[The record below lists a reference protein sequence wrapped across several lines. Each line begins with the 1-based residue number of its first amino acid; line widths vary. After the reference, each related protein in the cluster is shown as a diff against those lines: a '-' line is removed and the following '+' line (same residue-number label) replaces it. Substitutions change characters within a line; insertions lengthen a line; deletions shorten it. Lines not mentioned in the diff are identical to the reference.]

1 MMAQARRSGF
11 GLSVMDRFFAA
22 TALAHALVLA
32 TCNTK
37 DFAPLGMP
45 IFNPC
50 TDEGADMTLPARLPD
65 AVRLETV
72 LAGLHAASA
81 GAELVPALAR
91 PRRPRPVALGGS
103 GLRA

>member
-1 MMAQARRSGF
+1 
-11 GLSVMDRFFAA
+11 
-22 TALAHALVLA
+22 
-32 TCNTK
+32 
-37 DFAPLGMP
+37 
-45 IFNPC
+45 
-50 TDEGADMTLPARLPD
+50 MTLPARLPD

-103 GLRA
+103 AYASEGASTWTTSPRAHSSPTRRALQLDSLSAILPMERRDRLAESILPRKG